1 MRMLSFSVFVVLLA
15 GTVAVAGCDDEET
28 DDNSSST
35 SSNGSGGSTSGTG
48 GTGGSTSS
56 GTGGSTGG
64 SGGTPSASG
73 FCAKTCS
80 VPADC
85 CFGDPDCPGAYPHN
99 PTCEPNGNW
108 CKGAQCTSTADCT
121 PGGAEL
127 VCVQLDMNPMG
138 MGVFNTCAKGCV
150 GDNDCDAPQT
160 CKGEDMNGV
169 KYCLGDV
176 SPCTGDNDCVGVGV
190 GDHCNVATGTCHCQ
204 DSTECTL
211 QNVDTCIM

>member
-1 MRMLSFSVFVVLLA
+1 MRKLSFSVFLVLLA

-35 SSNGSGGSTSGTG
+35 SSNGSGGSTSSTS

-56 GTGGSTGG
+56 TSGTAG
-64 SGGTPSASG
+64 SGGMPSASG
-73 FCAKTCS
+73 FCAKSCGA
-80 VPADC
+80 PADC
-85 CFGDPDCPGAYPHN
+85 CFGDPECPGVYPHN

-108 CKGAQCTSTADCT
+108 CKGAQCANTTDCT

-127 VCVQLDMNPMG
+127 VCVQLDMSPMG
-138 MGVFNTCAKGCV
+138 MGIFHTCAKGCV

-169 KYCLGDV
+169 KFCLGDV
-176 SPCTGDNDCVGVGV
+176 TPCTQDDQCTGIGTCDVP
-190 GDHCNVATGTCHCQ
+190 TGTCHCQ

-211 QNVDTCIM
+211 QNVDTCIMP